1 MKNYLGKTKEVKAPV
16 RWKSSPDAP
25 DTQLAYITQPE
36 IDMLVQANIHNSMNG
51 KPNMGPKGIISLDG
65 GGIEEAYSEKI
76 RDRPFS
82 PNVIS
87 SGSPHGGGADYSTIG
102 SGQGSGSSSG
112 TSSVGQSIY
121 NATQPNT
128 VDPKLQAAVNAQANN
143 TQATLPPS
151 MGFQPKDPMQNTYQD
166 YVNQGITN
174 QNQIAAQSMIDAG
187 IAGVGGK
194 PIGGTLAGAGGV
206 NEGEFSIGD
215 GTGKGDGSDDD
226 TEMKFDDDD
235 DDNETGK
242 ETKDGKTTYYIKGIG
257 EVSGKM
263 YGAYRRL
270 IGQGVPE
277 KDIINAIKGLGAAEE
292 KFASENLKQLS
303 DMKISDFFTFN
314 LLKSALQTPAYEN
327 KFLGS
332 AGAAN
337 ILNKLNSLTGKTA
350 EETAKLKQ
358 DYINRIIKK
367 NPEGFTDLFTEGKGG
382 KGNYKNPSIQEFED
396 ILVGANIGNKNFDKN
411 YYGTKADYYKLAG
424 QPQTSGG
431 LAELAGLD
439 AGSISDPFL
448 KQQIFDARM
457 ELDRMGKNPM
467 TGESQQNNA
476 GINTGGGGGSSGG
489 EQDDTT
495 TTTLP
500 DYSLVRQYRQDE
512 GFTPN
517 YLGGPEQIQ
526 LAGGFYDP
534 TAQEF
539 LFNGAPYG
547 GSTNYIG
554 DPQQYFSQG
563 GMVDG
568 KGLSGFKMKGF

>member
-36 IDMLVQANIHNSMNG
+36 IDMLVQANIHGSMNG

-65 GGIEEAYSEKI
+65 MGAEDTAIGEKKI

-87 SGSPHGGGADYSTIG
+87 SGGSPHGGFTGSGTG
-102 SGQGSGSSSG
+102 SGQGSGNINY
-112 TSSVGQSIY
+112 GQG
-121 NATQPNT
+121 N
-128 VDPKLQAAVNAQANN
+128 VDPGLQQAVNAQASN

-151 MGFQPKDPMQNTYQD
+151 LGFQPKDPMKKTVQD
-166 YVNQGITN
+166 YLNQGITN
-174 QNQIAAQSMIDAG
+174 PNQLAAQSMLDAN
-187 IAGVGGK
+187 VYN
-194 PIGGTLAGAGGV
+194 LAGKMPPDFQGIDSG
-206 NEGEFSIGD
+206 NL
-215 GTGKGDGSDDD
+215 TTTQGSGIIKDDDD
-226 TEMKFDDDD
+226 TEIKIDGQDDSDD
-235 DDNETGK
+235 TETK
-242 ETKDGKTTYYIKGIG
+242 TEKDKDGKTKYFIKGVG

-292 KFASENLKQLS
+292 KFAAENLTKFS
-303 DMKISDFFTFN
+303 DKKLTDFLPIN
-314 LLKSALQTPAYEN
+314 LLMSALKTPAYEN

-337 ILNKLNSLTGKTA
+337 ILNKLNSITGKTA

-358 DYINRIIKK
+358 EYVNKIISK
-367 NPEGFTDLFTEGKGG
+367 NKGASQMFGPDLVKGITPE
-382 KGNYKNPSIQEFED
+382 QFEEV
-396 ILVGANIGNKNFDKN
+396 LTGANIGNKNFDKN
-411 YYGTKADYYKLAG
+411 YYGTQADFYKLN
-424 QPQTSGG
+424 QPATSGG
-431 LAELAGLD
+431 LAELASLD
-439 AGSISDPFL
+439 AQATNDPFL
-448 KQQIFDARM
+448 KQQIFDARNQ
-457 ELDRMGKNPM
+457 LNVMGKDM
-467 TGESQQNNA
+467 FG
-476 GINTGGGGGSSGG
+476 NTQGGGGGVNVPPPATD
-489 EQDDTT
+489 QTDPNNTYT
-495 TTTLP
+495 YP
-500 DYSLVRQYRQDE
+500 DYNLIRQYRRDE

-517 YLGGPEQIQ
+517 YLGGPEQMQ
-526 LAGGFYDP
+526 LAGGYYDP
-534 TAQEF
+534 TAQQF
-539 LFNGAPYG
+539 LFGGSGYG

>member
-25 DTQLAYITQPE
+25 PPQLAYITQPE
-36 IDMLVQANIHNSMNG
+36 IDMLVQADIHGSMNG

-76 RDRPFS
+76 RDKPFS

-87 SGSPHGGGADYSTIG
+87 SGSPHSGGANFPTIGSG
-102 SGQGSGSSSG
+102 SGQGSSNINY
-112 TSSVGQSIY
+112 GQG
-121 NATQPNT
+121 N
-128 VDPKLQAAVNAQANN
+128 VDPGLQQAANIVAQS
-143 TQATLPPS
+143 QS
-151 MGFQPKDPMQNTYQD
+151 DPIPGGTMAPASSDPFIQRQ
-166 YVNQGITN
+166 Q
-174 QNQIAAQSMIDAG
+174 AAQSMLG
-187 IAGVGGK
+187 QNVYN
-194 PIGGTLAGAGGV
+194 LAGKMPPDFQGIGSGNV
-206 NEGEFSIGD
+206 TTTQGSGIVTGD
-215 GTGKGDGSDDD
+215 GDDDD
-226 TEMKFDDDD
+226 TEMKIDGQDDGDD
-235 DDNETGK
+235 GETK
-242 ETKDGKTTYYIKGIG
+242 TEKKDGKTKYFIKGIG

-292 KFASENLKQLS
+292 KYAAENLTQLG

-314 LLKSALQTPAYEN
+314 LLKTALQTPAYEN

-337 ILNKLNSLTGKTA
+337 ILNKLNSITGKTA

-358 DYINRIIKK
+358 EYVNKIISK
-367 NPEGFTDLFTEGKGG
+367 NKGATEMFGRDLVKGITPE
-382 KGNYKNPSIQEFED
+382 QFEEV
-396 ILVGANIGNKNFDKN
+396 LTGANIGNKNFDKN
-411 YYGTKADYYKLAG
+411 YYGTKADFYKLNPPA
-424 QPQTSGG
+424 TSGG
-431 LAELAGLD
+431 LADLAKMPLGNDEFLNRQIVEARASLD
-439 AGSISDPFL
+439 
-448 KQQIFDARM
+448 Q
-457 ELDRMGKNPM
+457 MGKNPY
-467 TGESQQNNA
+467 TGESQQT
-476 GINTGGGGGSSGG
+476 NTGGGGGGG
-489 EQDDTT
+489 GVPPVDPTNPNNPYVY
-495 TTTLP
+495 P

-512 GFTPN
+512 GFVPN
-517 YLGGPEQIQ
+517 YTGGPEQIQ

-539 LFNGAPYG
+539 LFGGAPYG

-554 DPQQYFSQG
+554 NPQQYFSQG

>member
-36 IDMLVQANIHNSMNG
+36 IDMLVQADIHGSMNG

-65 GGIEEAYSEKI
+65 MGAEDTAIGEKKI

-87 SGSPHGGGADYSTIG
+87 SGGSPHGGFTGSGTG
-102 SGQGSGSSSG
+102 SGQGSGNINY
-112 TSSVGQSIY
+112 GQG
-121 NATQPNT
+121 N
-128 VDPKLQAAVNAQANN
+128 VDPGLQQAVNAQASN

-151 MGFQPKDPMQNTYQD
+151 LGFQPKDPMQNTYQD
-166 YVNQGITN
+166 YVNQGMTN
-174 QNQIAAQSMIDAG
+174 QNQIAAQSMLDAG
-187 IAGVGGK
+187 VFNLAGSTPGFQGT
-194 PIGGTLAGAGGV
+194 GSGTLTTTQGSGIIP
-206 NEGEFSIGD
+206 GEDEDEIKIDGQDDGD
-215 GTGKGDGSDDD
+215 DG
-226 TEMKFDDDD
+226 
-235 DDNETGK
+235 ETRK
-242 ETKDGKTTYYIKGIG
+242 ETKDGKTKYFIQSIG

-292 KFASENLKQLS
+292 KFAAENLNQLS

-314 LLKSALQTPAYEN
+314 LLKSALKTPAYEN

-337 ILNKLNSLTGKTA
+337 ILNKLNSITGKTA

-411 YYGTKADYYKLAG
+411 YYGTKADFYKLNPPA
-424 QPQTSGG
+424 TSGG
-431 LAELAGLD
+431 LADLAKMPLGNDEFLNRQIVEARASLD
-439 AGSISDPFL
+439 
-448 KQQIFDARM
+448 Q
-457 ELDRMGKNPM
+457 MGKNPY
-467 TGESQQNNA
+467 TGESQQT
-476 GINTGGGGGSSGG
+476 NTGGGGGGG
-489 EQDDTT
+489 VPPVDPTNPNNPYVY
-495 TTTLP
+495 P

-512 GFTPN
+512 GFVPN
-517 YLGGPEQIQ
+517 YTGGPEQIQ

-539 LFNGAPYG
+539 LFGGAPYG

-554 DPQQYFSQG
+554 NPQQYFSQG

>member
-36 IDMLVQANIHNSMNG
+36 IDMLVQANIHGSMNG

-65 GGIEEAYSEKI
+65 MGAEDTAIGEEKI
-76 RDRPFS
+76 SSTPFS
-82 PNVIS
+82 SNVIS

-128 VDPKLQAAVNAQANN
+128 VDPGLQQGLNYVKPNNDPIPGGSSYLSGVSTPMDPNQYAA
-143 TQATLPPS
+143 ATML
-151 MGFQPKDPMQNTYQD
+151 N
-166 YVNQGITN
+166 
-174 QNQIAAQSMIDAG
+174 AG
-187 IAGVGGK
+187 ISNVGGK
-194 PIGGTLAGAGGV
+194 PVGGTLAGAGGV

-235 DDNETGK
+235 DDDDETRK
-242 ETKDGKTTYYIKGIG
+242 ETKDGKTKYFIQGVG

-277 KDIINAIKGLGAAEE
+277 KDIISAIKGLGAAEE
-292 KFASENLKQLS
+292 KFAAENLNQLS

-314 LLKSALQTPAYEN
+314 LLKSALKTPAYEN

-332 AGAAN
+332 AGAAS
-337 ILNKLNSLTGKTA
+337 ILNKLNSITGKTA

-358 DYINRIIKK
+358 EYINRIIEK

-396 ILVGANIGNKNFDKN
+396 VLVGANIGNKNFDKN
-411 YYGTKADYYKLAG
+411 YYGTQADYYKINPPPA
-424 QPQTSGG
+424 TSGG
-431 LAELAGLD
+431 LADLAGLD
-439 AGSISDPFL
+439 AGSVSDPFL
-448 KQQIFDARM
+448 KQQIFNARM

-476 GINTGGGGGSSGG
+476 GINTGGGGGGGGG

-512 GFTPN
+512 GFVPN
-517 YLGGPEQIQ
+517 YTGGPEQMQ

-539 LFNGAPYG
+539 LFGGAPYG

-554 DPQQYFSQG
+554 NPQQYFSQG

>member
-36 IDMLVQANIHNSMNG
+36 IDMLVQADIHGSMNG

-65 GGIEEAYSEKI
+65 GGDYEYETGGKGSIIKPPKSTT
-76 RDRPFS
+76 
-82 PNVIS
+82 VTG
-87 SGSPHGGGADYSTIG
+87 GSPHGGGADYSTG
-102 SGQGSGSSSG
+102 SGQGSGSG
-112 TSSVGQSIY
+112 TSSVGQTIY
-121 NATQPNT
+121 NATQPNVNV
-128 VDPKLQAAVNAQANN
+128 VDPGLQQGLNYVKPNN
-143 TQATLPPS
+143 DPIPGGS
-151 MGFQPKDPMQNTYQD
+151 PYIPMGTNP
-166 YVNQGITN
+166 NQY
-174 QNQIAAQSMIDAG
+174 AAQTMLNAG
-187 IAGVGGK
+187 IANVGGK
-194 PIGGTLAGAGGV
+194 PVGGTLAGAGGV
-206 NEGEFSIGD
+206 NEGQFSIGV
-215 GTGKGDGSDDD
+215 GTDTGDGSDDD
-226 TEMKFDDDD
+226 FEMEIDGQDDSDD
-235 DDNETGK
+235 GKTRK
-242 ETKDGKTTYYIKGIG
+242 ETKDGKTKYFIQGVG

-277 KDIINAIKGLGAAEE
+277 KDIISAIKGLGAAEE
-292 KFASENLKQLS
+292 KFSAENLNQLS

-314 LLKSALQTPAYEN
+314 LLKSALKTPDYEN

-367 NPEGFTDLFTEGKGG
+367 NPEGFTDLFTKGKGG
-382 KGNYKNPSIQEFED
+382 TGNYKNPSIQEFED

-411 YYGTKADYYKLAG
+411 YYGTQADYYKINPPPA
-424 QPQTSGG
+424 TSGG
-431 LAELAGLD
+431 LADLAGLD
-439 AGSISDPFL
+439 AGSVSDPFL
-448 KQQIFDARM
+448 KQQIFNARM

-476 GINTGGGGGSSGG
+476 GGGGGGGGGGG

-539 LFNGAPYG
+539 LFGGAPYG

>member
-102 SGQGSGSSSG
+102 SGSGQGSSNINY
-112 TSSVGQSIY
+112 GQG
-121 NATQPNT
+121 N
-128 VDPKLQAAVNAQANN
+128 VDPGLQQAANIVAQS
-143 TQATLPPS
+143 QS
-151 MGFQPKDPMQNTYQD
+151 DPIPGGTMVPASSDPFIQRQ
-166 YVNQGITN
+166 Q
-174 QNQIAAQSMIDAG
+174 AAQSMLDAG
-187 IAGVGGK
+187 VYN
-194 PIGGTLAGAGGV
+194 LAGSTPG
-206 NEGEFSIGD
+206 FQ
-215 GTGKGDGSDDD
+215 GTGSGNLTTTQGSGIVTGDDDD
-226 TEMKFDDDD
+226 TEMKFDDQDD
-235 DDNETGK
+235 GDDGETRK
-242 ETKDGKTTYYIKGIG
+242 ETKDGKTTYFIQGIG

-314 LLKSALQTPAYEN
+314 LLKSALKTPDYEN

-337 ILNKLNSLTGKTA
+337 ILNKLNSLTGNSA

-367 NPEGFTDLFTEGKGG
+367 NPEGFTDLFTKGKGG
-382 KGNYKNPSIQEFED
+382 TGNYKNPSIQEFED

-411 YYGTKADYYKLAG
+411 YYGTQADYYKINPPPA
-424 QPQTSGG
+424 TSGG
-431 LAELAGLD
+431 LADLAGLD
-439 AGSISDPFL
+439 AGSVSDPFL
-448 KQQIFDARM
+448 KQQIFDARN
-457 ELDRMGKNPM
+457 ELDRMGKNPI

-476 GINTGGGGGSSGG
+476 GINTGGGGGGG

>member
-36 IDMLVQANIHNSMNG
+36 IDMLVQANIHGSMNG

-65 GGIEEAYSEKI
+65 MGAEDTAIGEEKI
-76 RDRPFS
+76 SSTPFS
-82 PNVIS
+82 SNVIS
-87 SGSPHGGGADYSTIG
+87 SGNPQSGFTG
-102 SGQGSGSSSG
+102 SGTSSNQSSGSG
-112 TSSVGQSIY
+112 TSSVGQTIY
-121 NATQPNT
+121 NATQPN
-128 VDPKLQAAVNAQANN
+128 VVNPALLEAANN
-143 TQATLPPS
+143 
-151 MGFQPKDPMQNTYQD
+151 
-166 YVNQGITN
+166 V
-174 QNQIAAQSMIDAG
+174 AQSQSDPIPGSSPYLSGVSTPMNANQYAAMTMGEAG

-206 NEGEFSIGD
+206 NEGEFSIGV
-215 GTGKGDGSDDD
+215 GTDTGDGSDDD
-226 TEMKFDDDD
+226 TEMKFDDD

-314 LLKSALQTPAYEN
+314 LLKNALQTPAYEN

-411 YYGTKADYYKLAG
+411 YYGTQADYYKINPPPA
-424 QPQTSGG
+424 TSGG
-431 LAELAGLD
+431 LADLAGLD
-439 AGSISDPFL
+439 AGSVSDPFL

-476 GINTGGGGGSSGG
+476 GINTGGGGGSGGG

-539 LFNGAPYG
+539 LFGGAPYG

>member
-25 DTQLAYITQPE
+25 PTQLAYITQPE
-36 IDMLVQANIHNSMNG
+36 IDMLVQADIHGSMNG

-76 RDRPFS
+76 RDKPFS

-87 SGSPHGGGADYSTIG
+87 SGSPHSGGANFPTIGSG
-102 SGQGSGSSSG
+102 SGQGSSNINY
-112 TSSVGQSIY
+112 GQG
-121 NATQPNT
+121 NG
-128 VDPKLQAAVNAQANN
+128 DPGLQQAANIVAQS
-143 TQATLPPS
+143 QS
-151 MGFQPKDPMQNTYQD
+151 DPIPGGTMAPASSDPFIQRQ
-166 YVNQGITN
+166 Q
-174 QNQIAAQSMIDAG
+174 AAQSMLG
-187 IAGVGGK
+187 QNVYN
-194 PIGGTLAGAGGV
+194 LAGKMPPDFQGIGSGNV
-206 NEGEFSIGD
+206 TTTQGSGIVTGD
-215 GTGKGDGSDDD
+215 GDDDD
-226 TEMKFDDDD
+226 TEMKIDGQDDGDD
-235 DDNETGK
+235 GETK
-242 ETKDGKTTYYIKGIG
+242 TEKKDGKTKYFIKGIG

-277 KDIINAIKGLGAAEE
+277 KDIISAIKGLGAAEE
-292 KFASENLKQLS
+292 KFAAENLTQLG

-314 LLKSALQTPAYEN
+314 LLKTALQTPAYEN

-337 ILNKLNSLTGKTA
+337 ILNKLNSITGKTA

-358 DYINRIIKK
+358 EYVNKIISK
-367 NPEGFTDLFTEGKGG
+367 NKGATEMFGRDLVKGITPE
-382 KGNYKNPSIQEFED
+382 QFEEV
-396 ILVGANIGNKNFDKN
+396 LTGANIGNKNFDKN
-411 YYGTKADYYKLAG
+411 YYGTKADFYKLNPPA
-424 QPQTSGG
+424 TSGG
-431 LAELAGLD
+431 LADLAKMPLGND
-439 AGSISDPFL
+439 EFL
-448 KQQIFDARM
+448 
-457 ELDRMGKNPM
+457 NP
-467 TGESQQNNA
+467 NNPYVY
-476 GINTGGGGGSSGG
+476 
-489 EQDDTT
+489 
-495 TTTLP
+495 P

-512 GFTPN
+512 GFVPN
-517 YLGGPEQIQ
+517 YTGGPEQIQ

-539 LFNGAPYG
+539 LFGGAPYG

-554 DPQQYFSQG
+554 NPQQYFSQG

>member
-36 IDMLVQANIHNSMNG
+36 IDMLVQANIHGSMNG

-65 GGIEEAYSEKI
+65 MGAEDTRIPEEKI

-87 SGSPHGGGADYSTIG
+87 SGNPQGGFTG
-102 SGQGSGSSSG
+102 SGTSSNQGSGSG
-112 TSSVGQSIY
+112 TSSVGQTIY
-121 NATQPNT
+121 NATQPNV
-128 VDPKLQAAVNAQANN
+128 VDPGLQQKLNYVKPNNDPIPSGTMVPASSDPFIQRQQA
-143 TQATLPPS
+143 
-151 MGFQPKDPMQNTYQD
+151 G
-166 YVNQGITN
+166 
-174 QNQIAAQSMIDAG
+174 QSMFDAG
-187 IAGVGGK
+187 IANIGGK
-194 PIGGTLAGAGGV
+194 PVGGTLAGAGGA
-206 NEGEFSIGD
+206 NEGQFSIGV
-215 GTGKGDGSDDD
+215 GTDTGDGSDDD
-226 TEMKFDDDD
+226 FEMEIDGQDDSDD
-235 DDNETGK
+235 GKTRK
-242 ETKDGKTTYYIKGIG
+242 ETKDGKTKYFIQGVG

-277 KDIINAIKGLGAAEE
+277 KDIISAIKGLGAAEE
-292 KFASENLKQLS
+292 KFSAENLNQLS

-314 LLKSALQTPAYEN
+314 LLKSALKTPDYEN

-367 NPEGFTDLFTEGKGG
+367 NPEGFTDLFTKGKGG
-382 KGNYKNPSIQEFED
+382 TGNYKNPSIQEFED

-411 YYGTKADYYKLAG
+411 YYGTQADYYKINPPPA
-424 QPQTSGG
+424 TSGG
-431 LAELAGLD
+431 LADLASLD
-439 AGSISDPFL
+439 AGSVSDPFL
-448 KQQIFDARM
+448 KQQIFNARM
-457 ELDRMGKNPM
+457 ELDRMGKNPI
-467 TGESQQNNA
+467 TGESQQT
-476 GINTGGGGGSSGG
+476 NTGGGGGGGAGGGGAG
-489 EQDDTT
+489 EQNDTT

-539 LFNGAPYG
+539 LFDGAPYG

-554 DPQQYFSQG
+554 NPQQYFSQG